1 MSMNDYPKWYRDL
14 RAKALKLDSELDWP
28 TAKEEPWRRTD
39 LKKIHLPVQ
48 YLDAPSEPGKSPSGS
63 KSFQSPAPEQQH
75 LRLAPLQEAVA
86 GNFPGV
92 RTLLEEALDKVEN
105 RFQARLLAEA
115 PQGLY
120 LYLPRN
126 YTPSDI
132 LFLEDRLRKESEG
145 SCACGN
151 SNCSCGSGDSSGG
164 SGGCGCGGSCGCGS
178 GNNTEDLSLKEHFS
192 LNLIVLE
199 EGARADVWERIS
211 EDEGEPGGRLHN
223 RGTLMLL
230 ERNASLRYHRTQ
242 ELKAQSVLFD
252 FSSAKLK
259 ENTEF
264 YSFQAEGD
272 ILLNKSHI
280 GVSMLGK
287 GGKAELRGIYTPA
300 EDHFCEIFT
309 DQEHLASDCSSH
321 SLYRGVLQDR
331 SRSVYNGMIRV
342 APKAVKSDA
351 YLTNN
356 NLLLNNGCRADSIPG
371 LKIENND
378 VRCSHGSTT
387 GKMDRE
393 QLFYLMARGLSEDE
407 ARRVMTQAFL
417 QEVMQDAHA
426 LVKREIQDAW
436 GLEWEESA

>member
-1 MSMNDYPKWYRDL
+1 MSMNDYPKWYREL
-14 RAKALKLDSELDWP
+14 RAKALQLDSELGWP
-28 TAKEEPWRRTD
+28 SAKEESWRRTD
-39 LKKIHLPVQ
+39 LKKIHLAVQ
-48 YLDAPSEPGKSPSGS
+48 YLDEPSEPGESPSGS
-63 KSFQSPAPEQQH
+63 RSFQAPTAEQQH
-75 LRLAPLQEAVA
+75 LRLAPLQEAIA
-86 GNFPGV
+86 GDFPGV
-92 RTLLEEALDKVEN
+92 KTLLEEALARVEN

-120 LYLPRN
+120 LYLPKN
-126 YTPSDI
+126 YKPQNI
-132 LFLEDRLRKESEG
+132 LFLEDRLQKETGG

-151 SNCSCGSGDSSGG
+151 SNCSCGSGSSSEE
-164 SGGCGCGGSCGCGS
+164 SGGCGCGGSCGCGGGS
-178 GNNTEDLSLKEHFS
+178 AEEDLSLKEHFS

-223 RGTLMLL
+223 RSTLMLL
-230 ERNASLRYHRTQ
+230 ERNSSLRYHRTQ
-242 ELKAQSVLFD
+242 QLQSQSVLFD
-252 FSSAKLK
+252 FSSASLRD
-259 ENTEF
+259 NAEF

-272 ILLNKSHI
+272 IQLNKSHMR
-280 GVSMLGK
+280 VSMLEK
-287 GGKAELRGIYTPA
+287 RGKAELRGIYTPA

-309 DQEHLASDCSSH
+309 EQEHLAPDCTSH

-342 APKAVKSDA
+342 APKAMKSDA

-356 NLLLNNGCRADSIPG
+356 NLLLNDGCRADSIPG

-393 QLFYLMARGLSEDE
+393 QLFYLMARGLSEEE

-417 QEVMQDAHA
+417 QEVMQDAHP
-426 LVKREIQDAW
+426 LVKREIQDTW